1 MFIIASAD
9 RNYGIGC
16 HGGLLCRVSADM
28 KNFRA
33 LTEGK
38 TVILGSKTLATF
50 PYGRP
55 LKNRRNIIMSRRP
68 DFTVEGAEVVHSL
81 EELLSLPGISDAAVI
96 GGEGIYRLLL
106 PYCDRA
112 VITEFDAEFPAD
124 AFLPRIP
131 ELPGWVKESESET
144 FYASESDSCPGM
156 GWKIVTYANNGKQ
169 LPTEN

>member
-9 RNYGIGC
+9 RNYGIGNR
-16 HGGLLCRVSADM
+16 GGLLCRVSADM

-50 PYGRP
+50 PGGRP

-68 DFTVEGAEVVHSL
+68 EYTVEGAEVVHSL
-81 EELLSLPGISDAAVI
+81 EELLALPGISDAAVI

-106 PYCDRA
+106 PYCD
-112 VITEFDAEFPAD
+112 ITDSSKLHHD
-124 AFLPRIP
+124 L
-131 ELPGWVKESESET
+131 LT
-144 FYASESDSCPGM
+144 FFRYIITCKQQAS
-156 GWKIVTYANNGKQ
+156 
-169 LPTEN
+169 

>member
-9 RNYGIGC
+9 RNYGIGNR
-16 HGGLLCRVSADM
+16 GGLLCRVCADM

-50 PYGRP
+50 PGGRP

-68 DFTVEGAEVVHSL
+68 EYTVDGAEVVHSL
-81 EELLSLPGISDAAVI
+81 EELLALPGISDAAVI

-124 AFLPRIP
+124 AFLPKIP
-131 ELPGWVKESESET
+131 DLPGWEKESESGT
-144 FYASESDSCPGM
+144 FYAAENDSSPGTA
-156 GWKIVTYANNGKQ
+156 WRIVTYTNRSPRSIVQ
-169 LPTEN
+169 